1 MQRFSKFLDIP
12 PTLISSEPAIE
23 LWGNKQIT
31 IEGCKGILEYGENLI
46 SVSCGKYAV
55 SISGIGLELKNM
67 TENSCM
73 ITGEF
78 QGLTFGI

>member
-31 IEGCKGILEYGENLI
+31 VDGCKGILEYGENLI
-46 SVSCGKYAV
+46 RISCGKYAV
-55 SISGIGLELKNM
+55 NISGENLELKNM
-67 TENSCM
+67 TERSCM
-73 ITGEF
+73 ITGVFESLSF
-78 QGLTFGI
+78 GL